1 MGEEGRGE
9 KGRRRREGLRWKV
22 GGGRRRG
29 GGKARR
35 KGGEARRREGEKRR
49 RGRMIDNAYSNFPQ
63 WKQRRIWRWRIFCG
77 QSQRGNGGLLDLGS
91 LRA

>member
-9 KGRRRREGLRWKV
+9 KGRRRREGLRWKEE
-22 GGGRRRG
+22 RRRE
-29 GGKARR
+29 ARR
-35 KGGEARRREGEKRR
+35 KGGEARRREGDKRR
-49 RGRMIDNAYSNFPQ
+49 RGRIIDNAYSNFPQ

-91 LRA
+91 LKA